1 MYAPQRSEQ
10 AHTHMWE
17 LPEGWPAAKIH
28 STDQFHPDAPQQLLG
43 EANFTGAIRNY
54 RDEEI
59 DKRQAAAAP

>member
-1 MYAPQRSEQ
+1 MLLRGPSK
-10 AHTHMWE
+10 HTRTC
-17 LPEGWPAAKIH
+17 GNYQK
-28 STDQFHPDAPQQLLG
+28 TDQQLEIQLTEQFHPDAPQQLLG